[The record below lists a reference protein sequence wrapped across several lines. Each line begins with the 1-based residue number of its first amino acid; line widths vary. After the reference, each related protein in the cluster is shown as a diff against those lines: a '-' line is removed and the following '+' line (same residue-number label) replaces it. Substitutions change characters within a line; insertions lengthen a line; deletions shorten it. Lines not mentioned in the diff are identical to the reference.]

1 MANGETDA
9 RREPSA
15 ADIRRRGD
23 KLQVTLAKIELA
35 MDGPARAQSINQTDI
50 RALVGQQP
58 DVASPDARSVES
70 ELDLAVS
77 ADVRSSPPALRLV
90 VVTMGLRTA
99 PTG

>member
-35 MDGPARAQSINQTDI
+35 MDGPARAQSINQT
-50 RALVGQQP
+50 RPTSGHWSGSNRTLHPQTP
-58 DVASPDARSVES
+58 ARSNQNWTWRYPQMF
-70 ELDLAVS
+70 A
-77 ADVRSSPPALRLV
+77 AALPLC
-90 VVTMGLRTA
+90 GWSW
-99 PTG
+99 